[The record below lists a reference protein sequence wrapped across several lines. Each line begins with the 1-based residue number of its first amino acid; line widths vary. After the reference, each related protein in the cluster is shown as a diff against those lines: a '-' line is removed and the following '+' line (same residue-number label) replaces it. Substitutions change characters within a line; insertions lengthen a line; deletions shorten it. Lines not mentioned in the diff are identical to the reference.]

1 MKRSLAGLLVIL
13 MVLSLTISSVAAGN
27 PPGLEKWRG
36 LPPGILK
43 KFINVDTNRTYKTE
57 LKDINIKD
65 NKITIEDGTATFIL
79 LVAND
84 AKIHLDGR
92 NVDLKDLKV
101 KDKVYLKLNSRNT
114 VTEIKVLEESRRN
127 YKEISG
133 VIIDIDKDDREF
145 EIRLTNSSSEKEIEL
160 EKDTVIKINGVVKSI
175 NNLSVGM
182 QVKVTFE
189 DNDVIL
195 VEVLNENNTKVK
207 GVIYSIDNTNKTIVV
222 EEDDV
227 YVLYFVKNDT
237 KIYLDNHITSLTNL
251 TRDMAVEVYVDGL
264 DIKTVYAK
272 STTPT
277 EFKAVIKNI
286 NVTRREIVLNYGNK
300 EELYNL
306 ASNAVIKVDGLTKTI
321 NDLRID
327 MNVDVKLRNGQIIEI
342 SGNNILATIEGQL
355 VGKDL
360 SNYTIKL
367 KINNEVKVYNVN
379 RDLDLSAIPVGMQ
392 SVVYIKDGLVIAI
405 GAK

>member
-13 MVLSLTISSVAAGN
+13 MVFSLTISSVAADG
-27 PPGLEKWRG
+27 PKGLEKHGG

-43 KFINVDTNRTYKTE
+43 KFLNIDYNRTYMTE
-57 LKDINIKD
+57 LKDIDLKE

-84 AKIHLDGR
+84 AKIQLNGR
-92 NVDLKDLKV
+92 RVDLKDLKV

-133 VIIDIDKDDREF
+133 VIVDIDRDDKEF
-145 EIRLTNSSSEKEIEL
+145 EIRLNNSTNEKEIEL
-160 EKDTVIKINGVVKSI
+160 ENDTVIKINGVVKSI
-175 NNLSVGM
+175 NHLNVGM

-189 DNDVIL
+189 DDDAIL
-195 VEVLNENNTKVK
+195 VEVLNENNTKVT

-222 EEDDV
+222 EKNDV
-227 YVLYFVKNDT
+227 YLLYNVKSAS
-237 KIYLDNHITSLTNL
+237 KIYLDNHLTSLTNL
-251 TRDMAVEVYVDGL
+251 SKDMEVELYADGL

-272 STTPT
+272 STAPT

-286 NVTRREIVLNYGNK
+286 NVTRREIVLTYGNK
-300 EELYNL
+300 EELYSL
-306 ASNAVIKVDGLTKTI
+306 ASNVVIKVDGLTKTI

-327 MNVDVKLRNGQIIEI
+327 MNIDVKLRNGQIIEI
-342 SGNNILATIEGQL
+342 AGNNILATIEGQL

-360 SNYTIKL
+360 GNYTIKL
-367 KINNEVKVYNVN
+367 KINNEIKVYNVN
-379 RDLDLSAIPVGMQ
+379 KEFDLSAIPVGMQ